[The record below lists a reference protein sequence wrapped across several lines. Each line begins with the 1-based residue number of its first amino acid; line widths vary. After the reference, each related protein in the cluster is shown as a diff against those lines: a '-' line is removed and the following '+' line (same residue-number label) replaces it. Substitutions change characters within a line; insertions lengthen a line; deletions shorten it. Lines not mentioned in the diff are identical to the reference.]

1 VKKTLATLISACL
14 IAAAGTAAADSHE
27 SEGPSFRPIEA
38 FACNYNDGKGPAD
51 LEEANAEWNEWM
63 DDEGQDDYFAATM
76 TPNYYGEWP
85 FDVAWIG
92 VWRDGNAMGTGTD
105 LWISE
110 GGELGAA
117 YGEILTCAAHTNFAS
132 QKVQEAPDTGEEGDG
147 TFVVAF
153 SNCSVKEDKTFDEY
167 LAATEEWGTYAA
179 ENGIHESAWVWW
191 PIYGES
197 DNDYD
202 FKIVTAMPD
211 HTTAGAN
218 WQLYS
223 EGHFRKSNEL
233 FRDVVDCDIGRV
245 YDAKVV
251 REMADEG

>member
-1 VKKTLATLISACL
+1 MTMVSVSLFF
-14 IAAAGTAAADSHE
+14 AAGAAVSDSHE
-27 SEGPSFRPIEA
+27 SEEPSFRPVEA

-51 LEEANAEWNEWM
+51 LEKVNAKWNAWM

-76 TPNYYGEWP
+76 TPHYYGEWP

-105 LWISE
+105 MWITEGSE
-110 GGELGAA
+110 LSAA
-117 YGEILTCAAHTNFAS
+117 YGEVVSCAAHTNFAS
-132 QKVQEAPDTGEEGDG
+132 QRVQTAPDTGEEGDG
-147 TFVVAF
+147 AFVVAF
-153 SNCSVKEDKTFDEY
+153 SNCSMEEGKKFDEY
-167 LAATEEWGTYAA
+167 LAAAKEWDTYAA

-191 PIYGES
+191 PVWGES
-197 DNDYD
+197 NNDYD
-202 FKIVTAMPD
+202 FKSVVAMPD

-218 WQLYS
+218 WQAYS

-233 FRDVVDCDIGRV
+233 FRDLLDCDVSRL